1 MERIDGIV
9 DKTIDVL
16 GLRKKM
22 KEVSSMSVWPQ
33 VAGEAIASKTRPRR
47 VKGSRLWVE
56 VSSSAWMN
64 ELLYLKPTLISRINK
79 SLGENVIKDIVFI
92 NKGE

>member
-9 DKTIDVL
+9 DKSIDVL
-16 GLRKKM
+16 GLRKKI

-33 VAGEAIASKTRPRR
+33 VVGDTIASKTKPKK

-64 ELLYLKPTLISRINK
+64 ELLYLKPTLISRINE
-79 SLGENVIKDIVFI
+79 SLGGNVIKDIIFI

>member
-9 DKTIDVL
+9 DKTLNTL

-22 KEVSSMSVWPQ
+22 KEVSSMSLWPQ
-33 VAGEAIASKTRPRR
+33 VVGELIASKTRPTR
-47 VKGSRLWVE
+47 VRGSRLWVE
-56 VSSSAWMN
+56 VSSSAWMS
-64 ELLYLKPTLISRINK
+64 ELLYLKPTLIARINK
-79 SLGENVIKDIVFI
+79 SLGDKVIKDIVFT

>member
-1 MERIDGIV
+1 MERIDEIV
-9 DKTIDVL
+9 DKAIDTL

-22 KEVSSMSVWPQ
+22 KEISSMSVWPE
-33 VAGEAIASKTRPRR
+33 VVGTLIASKTRPKR

-56 VSSSAWMN
+56 VSSSAWMS

-79 SLGENVIKDIVFI
+79 SLGNNVIKDIVFI
-92 NKGE
+92 NRGE